1 MRKMNNDR
9 FKFRLW
15 NKENNKYEDDL
26 YYEAGDLQVACV
38 NKIFEEYFSD
48 GCIIEQCTGLK
59 DKNGKLIY
67 EGDIVQTDYEGVGL
81 DKYIYRWEEPAFYLE
96 PIENGKLTGS
106 HYYYYAICV
115 ERCVVIGNIHENPEL
130 LKG

>member
-1 MRKMNNDR
+1 MRKMDR
-9 FKFRLW
+9 FKFRFFD
-15 NKENNKYEDDL
+15 KDKNKYVENGYIHRSGYLIMPTMKNDYSL
-26 YYEAGDLQVACV
+26 AEAEGNYV
-38 NKIFEEYFSD
+38 
-48 GCIIEQCTGLK
+48 IEQCTGLK

-67 EGDIVQTDYEGVGL
+67 EGDIVQTDYEGFGL

-130 LKG
+130 LEG